1 MSAEIVS
8 AGGRVAEERHPG
20 NVRVTLTNGR
30 HEMWT
35 RKGNCE
41 LPRVSKSGLVGWT
54 RGTAFH
60 SKGALMNDTLIIAR
74 EDKVL
79 ARIPTDYPFID
90 VWDFAGR
97 ESCVIV
103 LSGGP
108 HGPGRIGK
116 FRIAD
121 GKLLGG
127 CFEGHVDEHPDW
139 AKRFLQ
145 KAREEGTYVE

>member
-1 MSAEIVS
+1 VSAEIVS
-8 AGGRVAEERHPG
+8 AGGRVAGERHPG

-30 HEMWT
+30 QEMWT

-74 EDKVL
+74 EDKLL

-90 VWDFAGR
+90 VWDFADQ

-103 LSGGP
+103 LPGGRTVP
-108 HGPGRIGK
+108 DESRNSESPT
-116 FRIAD
+116 